1 VVRLSLFCIYRC
13 IHLKELAIS
22 FCDSV
27 TDAGIRMVVKGCNQ
41 LRILELRYLQSITG
55 TCRLMKKLNIHCDH
69 NSMVYVILGEFS
81 TLTSKD
87 QQCVIFNVGT
97 IQLKSLL
104 PFSNPPSNSLQQA
117 NKPIHHYGSLRIRTL

>member
-1 VVRLSLFCIYRC
+1 
-13 IHLKELAIS
+13 
-22 FCDSV
+22 
-27 TDAGIRMVVKGCNQ
+27 
-41 LRILELRYLQSITG
+41 
-55 TCRLMKKLNIHCDH
+55 
-69 NSMVYVILGEFS
+69 MVYVILGEFS

-117 NKPIHHYGSLRIRTL
+117 NKPIHHYGSLRIRTLKYSVPLSILYFYLRSKIYFRGEFNSDFLL